1 MKKSCKQTTNME
13 WSFDI
18 NLYGFKINVE
28 ILEQSYKKN
37 WTCVEKL
44 QVQSL
49 ALLVT
54 DYGAIE

>member
-1 MKKSCKQTTNME
+1 ME